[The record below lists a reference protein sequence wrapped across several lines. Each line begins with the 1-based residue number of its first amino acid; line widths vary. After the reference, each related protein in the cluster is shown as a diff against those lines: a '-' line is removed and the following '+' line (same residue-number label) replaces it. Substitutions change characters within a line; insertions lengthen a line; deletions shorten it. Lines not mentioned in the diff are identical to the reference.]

1 MNGLKVS
8 INREMR
14 GGMLARSSLGKTKR
28 CREIVY
34 VYEGVKKG
42 ERGRAAAEESQSVGK
57 RFGNLG
63 LFLLVHW

>member
-1 MNGLKVS
+1 M
-8 INREMR
+8 
-14 GGMLARSSLGKTKR
+14 
-28 CREIVY
+28 
-34 VYEGVKKG
+34 YEGVKG